1 MKQVLSRVET
11 SPSNIVGPRASTI
24 DWRRLPPISCV
35 RRQVAVI
42 VTMGGDPSAQAA
54 KAATATIPIVF
65 VIGTDPIRSGLVSS
79 LNHPGGNITGV
90 SVLLEETEAKRLG
103 LLRELRANT
112 ATIAVLVN
120 PRNPLRGNPGR

>member
-1 MKQVLSRVET
+1 MLHLLTTGFGTKCGCR
-11 SPSNIVGPRASTI
+11 
-24 DWRRLPPISCV
+24 D
-35 RRQVAVI
+35 
-42 VTMGGDPSAQAA
+42 A

-65 VIGTDPIRSGLVSS
+65 VIGTDPMRSGLVSS

-120 PRNPLRGNPGR
+120 PRNPLRRNPGR